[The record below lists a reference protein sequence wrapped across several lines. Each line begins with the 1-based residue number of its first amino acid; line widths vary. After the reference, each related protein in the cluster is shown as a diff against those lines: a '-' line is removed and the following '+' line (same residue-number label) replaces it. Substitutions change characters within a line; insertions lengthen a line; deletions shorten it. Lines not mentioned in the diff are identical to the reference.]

1 MRKEEE
7 EDMVIHSLINN
18 YSGLA
23 VPLFPLLLPLPKLA
37 IPSATSTSTS
47 TGN

>member
-1 MRKEEE
+1 VRKEEEE
-7 EDMVIHSLINN
+7 EDMVIHSLSLINN

-37 IPSATSTSTS
+37 IPTATS